1 MTVAQGVIARAPK
14 VALHAPV
21 PAQIHPGVSLSKI
34 DRPNGPVALEAG
46 LDTLVVAR
54 INRLAREAGG
64 GPPDGPRRV
73 QCLAPDYLLVV
84 PPGERVVLPGHAA
97 QDLQLI
103 RLAPTA
109 VQQFTGLLL
118 AAARAAGRPIADR
131 LLTDLVERLF
141 TVAPGPRAESL
152 LQTLL
157 HELSMSRA
165 SADPRTAGG
174 LTLRQ
179 LGLLRDHVEGRLDEP
194 LRNVD
199 LARLVD
205 LSPFHFARAFKASM
219 GAAPATWIRMR
230 RLTVAQKLLT
240 DPDRPVIDI
249 AAAVGYESPSRFAR
263 AFRELTGLTPSA
275 WRRAA
280 PVNSD

>member
-1 MTVAQGVIARAPK
+1 MIARAPDI
-14 VALHAPV
+14 ARDAPD
-21 PAQIHPGVSLSKI
+21 PAPIRPGVTLARI
-34 DRPNGPVALEAG
+34 EHPNGPVALESD

-54 INRLAREAGG
+54 INRLAREAGRQ
-64 GPPDGPRRV
+64 PPDGPRRA

-97 QDLQLI
+97 QDVLLI

-109 VQQFTGLLL
+109 WQQAEAPAL
-118 AAARAAGRPIADR
+118 AASRGAGRPIADR

-141 TVAPGPRAESL
+141 TAEPGPRAESL

-157 HELSMSRA
+157 LELSA
-165 SADPRTAGG
+165 SVTAAPRSTAGG
-174 LTLRQ
+174 LTVRQ
-179 LGLLRDHVEGRLDEP
+179 LSLLRDHVEGRLDKP
-194 LRNVD
+194 LRNIE

-205 LSPFHFARAFKASM
+205 LSPFHFARAFKTSM
-219 GAAPATWIRMR
+219 GAAPATWIRTR
-230 RLTVAQKLLT
+230 RLTVAQKLLA

-249 AAAVGYESPSRFAR
+249 AASVGYDSPSRFAR
-263 AFRELTGLTPSA
+263 AFRDLTGLTPSA

-280 PVNSD
+280 HVTSA